1 MAMQILLF
9 LVNILMTPV
18 FRHSSVRLILW
29 ITESLAS
36 YFFFFFAFAFASVM
50 YCVPLAYYEV
60 PSTSSTKS

>member
-9 LVNILMTPV
+9 LVNILLTPV

-36 YFFFFFAFAFASVM
+36 FFFFFAFAFASVM